1 MSESCVFRSGRCIFQ
16 SGSGVFVSDTCVF
29 RSGACVFA
37 SESCV
42 FRSDPCVS
50 SSVSCVF
57 VSEGAVSSSESCVFA
72 SESHKIAAIKR
83 KLSADLQVMKIK
95 IVFSV
100 FAVALACLTFPHS
113 GAAQKSAVRKTS
125 QKPRKR
131 TFIEVASIPTP
142 PETVAKMLELANLKK
157 GDVLYDLGSG
167 DGRIPLEAARKYG
180 VRAIGIEI
188 KPKLVEEA
196 NRRAKE
202 EGIAQL
208 AKFLQADL
216 FRMSYKDAD
225 VVTLYLSDEL
235 NLRILPRLLRD
246 LRPGAKIISH
256 DFIMGDWKPDISVKV
271 PWKNLY
277 RNVHVWTIPKDKNIK
292 NLTRN

>member
-1 MSESCVFRSGRCIFQ
+1 
-16 SGSGVFVSDTCVF
+16 
-29 RSGACVFA
+29 
-37 SESCV
+37 
-42 FRSDPCVS
+42 
-50 SSVSCVF
+50 
-57 VSEGAVSSSESCVFA
+57 
-72 SESHKIAAIKR
+72 
-83 KLSADLQVMKIK
+83 MKIK
-95 IVFSV
+95 TAFLLFVCVILVY
-100 FAVALACLTFPHS
+100 LACPND
-113 GAAQKSAVRKTS
+113 GAAQNRTVRKTS

-131 TFIEVASIPTP
+131 TIIEVASIPTP
-142 PETVAKMLELANLKK
+142 METVDKMLELANLKK

-196 NRRAKE
+196 NRQAKE
-202 EGIAQL
+202 EGLDKL
-208 AKFLQADL
+208 AVFLQADL
-216 FRMSYKDAD
+216 FRMSYRDAA

-235 NLRILPRLLRD
+235 NLRLLPHLLRD

-277 RNVHVWTIPKDKNIK
+277 RNIHVWTVPKDKDINK
-292 NLTRN
+292 LLKKQ